1 MEIALLVLTIIILI
15 ILAFFVCFAI
25 LLVAKNK
32 KQKDFNLNKINEQN
46 KNNFDLL
53 SENLKANIKNII
65 LDETNNLS
73 EKINDKYIKS
83 EDRRVKLFDD
93 FKNSIKENLDLLK
106 QEQGDRFTKLN
117 QNQNSNF
124 TILKDNLTK
133 QNFEAIEKL
142 NQKIDL
148 KLNDIDKKNNEWFE
162 NIKRNIDEH
171 FEDKLTKHIKEQFQN
186 IKTSMDEMN
195 KGMTQF
201 ETVQKSVIDL
211 NKVFKSNKNIGTYGE
226 FSLSQI
232 FEHVFSDLKDK
243 LWFEQYALDPSSSEK
258 VDFAIKSISV
268 KEEKNGP
275 IEQDI
280 IIPIDSKFPLE
291 SWRAYDEKENGSE
304 KSRLFKEFK
313 NNITEKAKSISTKY
327 IKASNNTTPW
337 AIMYLPAET
346 IYLELIKNDHQ
357 FVQNIFHNHK
367 IFILGPTSIMAFIY
381 NFSMQKE
388 AHNISKQIDKIR
400 DLFVGVQDTYF
411 KLTKSINESIKGV
424 DGARKKLLTAQSHS
438 DAVMNKINKQAKELS
453 LEKKDIERIKLE
465 ASDDEE

>member
-1 MEIALLVLTIIILI
+1 MSIAILIVLLFLVLIGIATLIILI
-15 ILAFFVCFAI
+15 HNSFKKH
-25 LLVAKNK
+25 KNIK
-32 KQKDFNLNKINEQN
+32 EDNLNVL
-46 KNNFDLL
+46 FDSL
-53 SENLKANIKNII
+53 NTQVKNII
-65 LDETNNLS
+65 LENLNILKDEINKNNI
-73 EKINDKYIKS
+73 EN
-83 EDRRVKLFDD
+83 EDRRNEKFDELKKIINNNLEGQKTK
-93 FKNSIKENLDLLK
+93 FTELNENNTNKFSELKESLNDN
-106 QEQGDRFTKLN
+106 FTKL
-117 QNQNSNF
+117 
-124 TILKDNLTK
+124 KDNIAD
-133 QNFEAIEKL
+133 QNNKANEVLVNKIEA
-142 NQKIDL
+142 KIT
-148 KLNDIDKKNNEWFE
+148 DIDKKNNEWFE
-162 NIKRNIDEH
+162 NIKKKIDEH

-201 ETVQKSVIDL
+201 ETVQQSVIDL

-327 IKASNNTTPW
+327 VKASNNTTPW

-346 IYLELIKNDHQ
+346 IYLELIKNDPQ

-465 ASDDEE
+465 ASDDEK

>member
-1 MEIALLVLTIIILI
+1 MSIAILIVLLFLVLIGIATLIILI
-15 ILAFFVCFAI
+15 HNSFKKH
-25 LLVAKNK
+25 KNIK
-32 KQKDFNLNKINEQN
+32 EDNLNVL
-46 KNNFDLL
+46 FDSL
-53 SENLKANIKNII
+53 NTQVKNII
-65 LDETNNLS
+65 LENLNILKDEINKNNI
-73 EKINDKYIKS
+73 EN
-83 EDRRVKLFDD
+83 EDRRNEKFDELKKIINNNLEGQKTK
-93 FKNSIKENLDLLK
+93 FTELNENNTNKFSELKESLNDN
-106 QEQGDRFTKLN
+106 FTKL
-117 QNQNSNF
+117 
-124 TILKDNLTK
+124 KDNIAD
-133 QNFEAIEKL
+133 QNNKANEVLVNKIEA
-142 NQKIDL
+142 KIT
-148 KLNDIDKKNNEWFE
+148 DIDKKNNEWFE
-162 NIKRNIDEH
+162 NIKKKIDEH

-201 ETVQKSVIDL
+201 ETVQQSVIDL

-304 KSRLFKEFK
+304 KSMLFKEFK

-327 IKASNNTTPW
+327 VKASNNTTPW

-346 IYLELIKNDHQ
+346 IYLELIKNDPQ

-465 ASDDEE
+465 ASDDEK